1 MHPTEKGK
9 LTRIL
14 NKLSEN
20 WFYIVNLYIS
30 VHIFKTLWLAVL
42 SYRPFSFGKTGKI
55 VIATTFIAC
64 LYMWLL
70 NHPSVIIHLHWCKAV
85 DSNCSYYQPNMA
97 DTEKGKFDFLLYLLL
112 CCTFQNITYGKINPP
127 TSSIIQHLIYRP
139 VSLQL
144 DEILRLKFRRWW

>member
-1 MHPTEKGK
+1 MIFVRLCDWNLVLNLALHPTEKGK
-9 LTRIL
+9 LTSIL

-30 VHIFKTLWLAVL
+30 VHIFNTLWLAVL

-70 NHPSVIIHLHWCKAV
+70 NHPSDHHP
-85 DSNCSYYQPNMA
+85 S
-97 DTEKGKFDFLLYLLL
+97 
-112 CCTFQNITYGKINPP
+112 
-127 TSSIIQHLIYRP
+127 
-139 VSLQL
+139 
-144 DEILRLKFRRWW
+144 RRREVPAAESG